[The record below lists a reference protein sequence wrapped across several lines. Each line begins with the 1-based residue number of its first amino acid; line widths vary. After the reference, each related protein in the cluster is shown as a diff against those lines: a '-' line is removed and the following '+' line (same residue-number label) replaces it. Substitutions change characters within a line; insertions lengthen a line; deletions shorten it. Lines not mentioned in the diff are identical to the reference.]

1 MPGRLFLKIYLT
13 VLGTIVILALA
24 GAMAVM
30 LLGGARDDRGR
41 LDQRAA
47 LLAAVLPETG
57 DPAEMQ
63 AALDRIGPASR
74 AVVTVHDAD
83 GAVLATHALD
93 ADARRHRFDPVTVS
107 MPGGGTLTAQF
118 EPPFE
123 RGPGNPLILLALVA
137 GLTAL
142 AAWPVVRHLTRR
154 LEHLRL
160 GVET

>member
-57 DPAEMQ
+57 DPAE
-63 AALDRIGPASR
+63 
-74 AVVTVHDAD
+74 
-83 GAVLATHALD
+83 
-93 ADARRHRFDPVTVS
+93 
-107 MPGGGTLTAQF
+107 
-118 EPPFE
+118 
-123 RGPGNPLILLALVA
+123 
-137 GLTAL
+137 
-142 AAWPVVRHLTRR
+142 
-154 LEHLRL
+154 
-160 GVET
+160 